1 MAKNNPLSLF
11 YVVLVEPKN
20 SGNIGAV
27 ARAMMNFDV
36 ENLYLV
42 NPCELDNVC
51 YARAMHATTIL
62 DNAQTFSCFKDAI
75 ETLDFLV
82 ATSSIESK
90 TEKRH
95 LRNPV
100 LLEEFSEKIFEGKGK
115 IGLVFGRED
124 YGLYNE
130 EIAACDIM
138 LKIPTSECYPS
149 LNLSHAVT
157 IVLYSIYL
165 RRTCIPTR
173 RRSLGCLE
181 KQKLNEFFAQLLD
194 DIEYPAHKKEH
205 TKILFKR
212 IMGRAMPSKWEY
224 HTLMGVLSRT
234 KGQIKRKKGKKR

>member
-1 MAKNNPLSLF
+1 MAEKKSHQIF
-11 YVVLVEPKN
+11 YVILVEPKN

-36 ENLYLV
+36 GHLYLV

-62 DNAQTFSCFKDAI
+62 DTARTFSCFEDAVQN
-75 ETLDFLV
+75 LDYLV

-90 TEKRH
+90 TDKRH
-95 LRNPV
+95 LRNP
-100 LLEEFSEKIFEGKGK
+100 LFLEEFATKVGAVEGK

-138 LKIPTSECYPS
+138 LKIPTSGSYPS

-157 IVLYSIYL
+157 VVLYSIYI
-165 RRTCIPTR
+165 RRADIPKR
-173 RRSLGCLE
+173 RRPMGGLE
-181 KQKLNEFFAQLLD
+181 KQKLNEFFGQLLEE
-194 DIEYPAHKKEH
+194 IEYPPHKKEH
-205 TKILFKR
+205 TKIMFKR
-212 IMGRAMPSKWEY
+212 IMGRAMPSKWEF
-224 HTLMGVLSRT
+224 HTLMGVLSKTLGRIKRT
-234 KGQIKRKKGKKR
+234 KGRR